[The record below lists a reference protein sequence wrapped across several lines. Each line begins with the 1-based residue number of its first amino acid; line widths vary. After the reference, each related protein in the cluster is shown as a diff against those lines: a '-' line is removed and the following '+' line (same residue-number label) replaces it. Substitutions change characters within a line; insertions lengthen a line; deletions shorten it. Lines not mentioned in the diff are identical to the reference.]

1 VKSTATCRISITWRT
16 EVDDTSDISRFYDAG
31 AEKENTRL
39 EKHRL
44 ERDMTWRYLDKYLP
58 RRGRILEVGCATG
71 AYTIPLAK
79 RGYSVTAIDFSPKEL
94 DICRKKVRDE
104 QLTDKVA
111 CLVADA
117 RDLSGITDDDYD
129 AALIMG
135 PLYHL
140 ILEEDR
146 LTALRQA
153 HRHLKKGGLIF
164 STFVSRFGIW
174 GDVMK
179 DMPLYIK
186 DVQSVLREGRDAELA
201 YKPGNFRGYFAT
213 PEEILPLHE
222 KAGFRMLALAGIETA
237 GMRDDIYGGVSG
249 KRQEMW
255 LDLLFSISE
264 QPSIIGASNHMLY
277 VGVKE
282 G

>member
-1 VKSTATCRISITWRT
+1 
-16 EVDDTSDISRFYDAG
+16 VDDTSDISRSYDAG

-39 EKHRL
+39 ERHRL

-79 RGYSVTAIDFSPKEL
+79 CGYQVTAVDFSAAEL
-94 DICRKKVRDE
+94 ELCKKRLKTE
-104 QLTDKVA
+104 RLETKVD
-111 CLVADA
+111 CVLADA
-117 RDLSGITDDDYD
+117 RDLSDVLDNDYD
-129 AALIMG
+129 AALLMG

-153 HRHLKKGGLIF
+153 YRHLKNGGLIF

-174 GDVMK
+174 GDVIRNY
-179 DMPLYIK
+179 PGYIELQQ
-186 DVQSVLREGRDAELA
+186 DVQLVLHQGRDAELA
-201 YKPGNFRGYFAT
+201 HKLGNFRGYFAT
-213 PEEILPLHE
+213 PDEIPLLHE
-222 KAGFRMLALAGIETA
+222 KAGFKTLALAGIETA
-237 GMRDDIYGGVSG
+237 GMRDEVYNGLSG
-249 KRQEMW
+249 NRRQLW
-255 LDLLFSISE
+255 LDLLFSISR
-264 QPSIIGASNHMLY
+264 QPSVVGASNHILY
-277 VGVKE
+277 IGAKE